1 MILALETS
9 TSRGSIALLDGDR
22 LLLDEVFPCD
32 RSQGSDL
39 YRMLERAKAMA
50 GVFKTIAVGIGP
62 GSYAG
67 VRISIASALGLAL
80 SSGAELLGLASVA
93 AIETD
98 AVEYIA
104 VGDARRDTYY
114 YSRVRGGVCVEEP
127 QLLDATALA
136 GRLDGLPELPVF
148 STAHL
153 PGFPRAVVAL
163 PRAAILARLAGA
175 GRGILARGDFE
186 PLYLRE
192 PHITQPKP
200 VA

>member
-39 YRMLERAKAMA
+39 YRMLERAKEMA

-80 SSGAELLGLASVA
+80 ASGAELVGLASVA

-98 AVEYIA
+98 ATEYLAI
-104 VGDARRDTYY
+104 GDARRDTYY
-114 YSRVRGGVCVEEP
+114 YSRVKDGVCVEAP
-127 QLLDATALA
+127 QLLDAAALA
-136 GRLDGLPELPVF
+136 GRLGELPELPVF
-148 STAHL
+148 STTHL
-153 PGFPRAVVAL
+153 TGFPRAEVAL
-163 PRAAILARLAGA
+163 PRAAILARLACA

-192 PHITQPKP
+192 PHITQPKSQS
-200 VA
+200 

>member
-9 TSRGSIALLDGDR
+9 TPRGSIALLDGDR

-39 YRMLERAKAMA
+39 YRLLERAKSLA
-50 GVFKTIAVGIGP
+50 GGFTMIAVGIGP

-80 SSGAELLGLASVA
+80 SCGAELVGLASVA
-93 AIETD
+93 ALETD
-98 AVEYIA
+98 AREYIA
-104 VGDARRDTYY
+104 VGDARRETFY
-114 YSRVRGGVCVEEP
+114 YSRVKDGVCTEEP
-127 QLLDATALA
+127 QLLDASGLASRLDSAPKTPVFSAAALA
-136 GRLDGLPELPVF
+136 G
-148 STAHL
+148 
-153 PGFPRAVVAL
+153 FPQVVVAL

-192 PHITQPKP
+192 PHITQPKA
-200 VA
+200 VS

>member
-9 TSRGSIALLDGDR
+9 TSRGSIALLDGHR

-32 RSQGSDL
+32 RSQSSDL

-50 GVFKTIAVGIGP
+50 GGFKVIAVGVGP

-80 SSGAELLGLASVA
+80 SCGAELVGIASVA

-98 AVEYIA
+98 AAEYIA
-104 VGDARRDTYY
+104 VGDARRETYY
-114 YSRVRGGVCVEEP
+114 YSRVSAGVCVEEP
-127 QLLDATALA
+127 QLLDAAALA
-136 GRLDGLPELPVF
+136 GRLGKFPADAVF
-148 STAHL
+148 SSVLL
-153 PGFPRAVVAL
+153 PAFPRAVVAL
-163 PRAAILARLAGA
+163 PRAAILARLAAA

-192 PHITQPKP
+192 PHITQAKP
-200 VA
+200 VS